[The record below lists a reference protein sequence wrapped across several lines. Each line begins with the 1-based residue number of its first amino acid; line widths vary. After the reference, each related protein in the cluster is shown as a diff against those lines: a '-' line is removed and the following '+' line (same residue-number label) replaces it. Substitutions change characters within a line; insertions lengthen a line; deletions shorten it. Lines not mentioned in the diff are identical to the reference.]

1 MLVTQNTI
9 IGYTIINGTVCI
21 QLCLLIGSTYSLIVF
36 NGTGIESSYPKI
48 YAKLHATRLRLPIL
62 HLIIMVFNFISTSS
76 RFTYNGVK

>member
-36 NGTGIESSYPKI
+36 NGTGIE
-48 YAKLHATRLRLPIL
+48 
-62 HLIIMVFNFISTSS
+62 
-76 RFTYNGVK
+76 G